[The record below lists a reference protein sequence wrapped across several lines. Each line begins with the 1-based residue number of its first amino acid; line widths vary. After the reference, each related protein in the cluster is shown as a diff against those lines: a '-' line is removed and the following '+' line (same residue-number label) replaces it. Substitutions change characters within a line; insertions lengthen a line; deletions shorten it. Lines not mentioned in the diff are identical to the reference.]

1 MTAQDPATTTPA
13 PADAIVVG
21 VGADGSES
29 AVRYAV
35 EAARRTSRPVHLLH
49 VLQLPSS
56 EAYAGL
62 YGEALEGARETL
74 ARTARQAHR
83 VAGAD
88 VPVTSELVPLGRVVD
103 ELTKRTAGDQL
114 LVLEHRALGRLQRM
128 VGGSVVASVSGRA
141 HVPVVSVPAGWSPK
155 VGSPVVVTA
164 AVQDPL
170 EAPVVLRAAF
180 EAARELGG
188 SVVVLH
194 AWWLSSA
201 FEAEVVD
208 QAMRDEWTERT
219 RAELQPV
226 LAPFRSAF
234 PDVQVAV
241 DVRHAPPT
249 EAVLDAAEASDLVVI
264 GRRHHLLP
272 LRTHLGPVA
281 RAVLGHAPI
290 PVLVTPESPVTARSE
305 RRAQRANRYLETLA
319 PLE

>member
-1 MTAQDPATTTPA
+1 MTTRTATPSPIPAN
-13 PADAIVVG
+13 AIVVG

-35 EAARRTSRPVHLLH
+35 EAARRTDRPVHLLH

-62 YGEALEGARETL
+62 YGEARASAEETL
-74 ARTARQAHR
+74 ARTVRQAHR
-83 VAGAD
+83 VAGAG
-88 VPVTSELVPLGRVVD
+88 VAVTSELVPLGRVVP
-103 ELTKRTAGDQL
+103 ELVIRTGGDQL

-128 VGGSVVASVSGRA
+128 VGGSVVQSVAGRA
-141 HVPVVSVPAGWSPK
+141 HVPVLSVPAGWAPRVSSPA
-155 VGSPVVVTA
+155 VVTA
-164 AVQDPL
+164 AIQDPI

-180 EAARELGG
+180 EEARRLDG
-188 SVVVLH
+188 SLVVLH
-194 AWWLSSA
+194 AWWPASG

-208 QAMRDEWTERT
+208 RTVREELAERT
-219 RAELQPV
+219 RDELHPV

-234 PDVQVAV
+234 PDVEVAV

-249 EAVLDAAEASDLVVI
+249 EAVLDAAEVSDLVVI

-281 RAVLGHAPI
+281 RAVLGHAPTL
-290 PVLVTPESPVTARSE
+290 VLVTQESPVTARSE

-319 PLE
+319 PID